1 MSASEADRFIAELL
15 SNQELAKKLTDL
27 GSDPAAAYAEVQAQ
41 GFDVTPEELR
51 DATLELAGQYMNEDE
66 LEAIAGGINELAM
79 GVGAGVGG
87 AVAGGIVLA
96 GGSLGLATAVA
107 ITGSAAAAA

>member
-51 DATLELAGQYMNEDE
+51 DATLEFAGQYMDEDE
-66 LEAIAGGINELAM
+66 LEAIAGGLSAGATAGIA
-79 GVGAGVGG
+79 VGAAATG
-87 AVAGGIVLA
+87 AVAGGIGV
-96 GGSLGLATAVA
+96 GVA
-107 ITGSAAAAA
+107 IAVTGSAAAAAI